1 MAMNEE
7 EKKAVL
13 KKLNNNNKIILC
25 PRCGKPLS
33 YMNFG
38 NSTTVF
44 CKIDKDIVG
53 SLRGI

>member
-13 KKLNNNNKIILC
+13 EKLYNNNKIILC

-33 YMNFG
+33 YMNVG

-44 CKIDKDIVG
+44 AK
-53 SLRGI
+53 